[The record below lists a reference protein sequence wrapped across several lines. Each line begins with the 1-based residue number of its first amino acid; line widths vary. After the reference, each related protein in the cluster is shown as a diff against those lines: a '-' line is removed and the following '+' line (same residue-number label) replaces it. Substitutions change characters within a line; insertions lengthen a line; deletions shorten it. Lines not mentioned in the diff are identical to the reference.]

1 MTLDALL
8 NEVDQLHNV
17 SSRLEGLVEWHPR
30 ISEALV
36 AVAGNVRNSAV
47 VLEVL
52 IATKSNPPN

>member
-17 SSRLEGLVEWHPR
+17 SSRLEGLAERHPR